1 MDNFLGKIK
10 TNFSK
15 AKDEAEK
22 YSKLAIQKT
31 SNLVSQTKYNFAVND
46 AENKIVT
53 VMAEIGEYVYSE
65 YLSGAEFPADVA
77 AKCEDID
84 ALKEEIASLKER
96 IADLKDAT
104 VCSSCGEYNSSENI
118 YCAKCGEKLRQT
130 PAADVDVT
138 PAASDTEEDTAE
150 EE

>member
-1 MDNFLGKIK
+1 MDGFFDKLKINFG
-10 TNFSK
+10 K

-31 SNLVSQTKYNFAVND
+31 SNLVSQTKYNFAVGD
-46 AENKIVT
+46 AENKIVA

-77 AKCEDID
+77 AKCADID
-84 ALKEEIASLKER
+84 ALKEEIAALKEKL
-96 IADLKDAT
+96 ADLKDAT

-118 YCAKCGEKLRQT
+118 YCAKCGEKLKQQ
-130 PAADVDVT
+130 PAEDIVIAAEAAD
-138 PAASDTEEDTAE
+138 E
-150 EE
+150 EEAQDK

>member
-1 MDNFLGKIK
+1 MDRFFDKVK

-15 AKDEAEK
+15 AKGEAEK

-31 SNLVSQTKYNFAVND
+31 SNLVSQTKYNFAVSD

-77 AKCEDID
+77 AKCADID
-84 ALKEEIASLKER
+84 ALKEEIAALKEKL
-96 IADLKDAT
+96 ADLKDAT

-118 YCAKCGEKLRQT
+118 YCAKCGEKLKQQ
-130 PAADVDVT
+130 PEAEIVVT
-138 PAASDTEEDTAE
+138 AEASDDEEAQDE
-150 EE
+150 